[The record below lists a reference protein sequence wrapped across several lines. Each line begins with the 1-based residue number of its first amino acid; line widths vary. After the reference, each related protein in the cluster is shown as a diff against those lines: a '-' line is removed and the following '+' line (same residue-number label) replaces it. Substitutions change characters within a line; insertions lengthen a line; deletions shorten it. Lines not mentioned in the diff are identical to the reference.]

1 MTKHCNSMG
10 GEVAKTLDAAT
21 LAKEGLAEGQS
32 REQGGHGGAQGAA
45 QGVGKTG
52 GEAWEQRPQV
62 GHATLEQ
69 KEGQ

>member
-1 MTKHCNSMG
+1 MES
-10 GEVAKTLDAAT
+10 
-21 LAKEGLAEGQS
+21 KEAAEGHKVQP
-32 REQGGHGGAQGAA
+32 RVWA
-45 QGVGKTG
+45 KLG